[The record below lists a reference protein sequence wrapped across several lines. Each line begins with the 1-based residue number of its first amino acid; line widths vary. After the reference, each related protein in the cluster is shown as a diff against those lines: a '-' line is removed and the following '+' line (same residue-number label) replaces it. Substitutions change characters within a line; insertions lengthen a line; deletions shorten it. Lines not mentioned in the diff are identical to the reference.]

1 MVKMARK
8 ETVVIGRF
16 TKEDAEE
23 FQTKTGRNIYPVV
36 ETLDEA
42 RKEAVLIGTQ
52 ESADNEHAV
61 SARLKEETDAG
72 WVFTV
77 TIENK

>member
-1 MVKMARK
+1 MARK

-16 TKEDAEE
+16 TKDDAEE
-23 FQTKTGRNIYPVV
+23 FKANTGRDIYPVV
-36 ETLDEA
+36 VTRDEA
-42 RKEAVLIGTQ
+42 RKQALLIGTQ

-72 WVFTV
+72 WVFAV
-77 TIENK
+77 TIKSK

>member
-1 MVKMARK
+1 MAHK

-23 FQTKTGRNIYPVV
+23 FKAKTGRNIYPVV
-36 ETLDEA
+36 VTREEA
-42 RKEAVLIGTQ
+42 RNQAILIGTQ